1 MALATVLGA
10 CQPVP
15 QPFADE
21 SGASNPLLQVP
32 ETHGLF
38 VGSLDGIP
46 GEYSDRLRRRLA
58 EALQEEGVLA
68 SVRSGNGRSY
78 WLTGS
83 VRWTGSGG
91 RLDWRLQAPDGSV
104 VALFEG
110 VDPEASASPSF
121 AREVAVAL
129 RRSLPEEE
137 LSPGGTAAEVEGPA
151 MALADVEG
159 APGDGSVA
167 LTRALRAALAMRGI
181 RVATGEETDLTVRG
195 EVDVSPARPGVERV
209 DLLWS
214 VLGPEGEVLGT
225 VEQSN
230 EIAAGSL
237 NGRWGSVA
245 EAAAQGA
252 ADGIVGVLDGLHSR
266 SVGGG

>member
-83 VRWTGSGG
+83 VRCTVSGG
-91 RLDWRLQAPDGSV
+91 RLDWRLQAPGGSV
-104 VALFEG
+104 VALFDG
-110 VDPEASASPSF
+110 VGPEASASTSF

-137 LSPGGTAAEVEGPA
+137 LSAGGTVAEVEGPA